1 MKRALAASLLCM
13 LHLAFIVMPEVQLWP
28 YLNAIAGQ
36 QKSNEP
42 SINKSQKSPLTGD
55 ITYLKALVERSKK
68 MDDTKKEN
76 KIPETTVTHT
86 GLIYLPCETIDNSL
100 FYREK
105 ADYFIDFQ
113 KHTHCGINDVLF
125 PPPKVAFC

>member
-86 GLIYLPCETIDNSL
+86 GLTYLPCETIDNSL
-100 FYREK
+100 FYREEIN
-105 ADYFIDFQ
+105 YFVNFQ
-113 KHTHCGINDVLF
+113 KHPHRGINNVLF
-125 PPPKVAFC
+125 PPPKVTFC